1 MTIINN
7 GIKNSIILLTQGPL
21 SDRLKMASINTLL
34 GMGIVFAVL
43 TLIILLISL
52 FKFLPGVTP
61 AEKKKNKSSD
71 EKISPVDNAIAQIVS
86 QEEINLMND
95 QELVA
100 VITLTYLLIIQKV
113 LQMLQPVVVARS
125 IRKINR
131 RDILIIV

>member
-100 VITLTYLLIIQKV
+100 VITAAISAYNSESSADASTGGF
-113 LQMLQPVVVARS
+113 VVRS

-131 RDILIIV
+131 KRYL